1 MLAPAGTR
9 RATKKLPT
17 SLVPDFPDDLDEAVQ
32 LYSIVAH
39 PNRWLSIFPMWYS
52 VVAVLLYSGFALFL
66 KTRTVLAHDFDS

>member
-1 MLAPAGTR
+1 MLAPAGTAR
-9 RATKKLPT
+9 TTKKPPE

-39 PNRWLSIFPMWYS
+39 TSRWLGIFPMWYS
-52 VVAVLLYSGFALFL
+52 VVAILLYSGFAIFL